1 MTCLLSADP
10 NRRYMR
16 TLAQVPPMILDER
29 MRTRMKFIDD
39 TGRIEDAKVPPP
51 AAKVLSRSID
61 RQPIGV

>member
-1 MTCLLSADP
+1 
-10 NRRYMR
+10 MR